1 MFDNY
6 YDNLPRTIERRED
19 IEKLRELLT
28 TIENLREEIEE
39 VLNK

>member
-6 YDNLPRTIERRED
+6 YDNLPRTMERRED
-19 IEKLRELLT
+19 IEKLRELLAS
-28 TIENLREEIEE
+28 IEGLRKEIEE